1 MTAANLTEQQRLELE
16 AAAFRTLVH
25 HLQTR
30 KDVQNIDLMN
40 LAGFCRN
47 CLSKWYKAAADDLG
61 VEVSNDQAREEIYGM
76 PYAEWKA
83 KYQKPCQPCPRHHE
97 PVSMTLTDF
106 RARLRSEHH
115 LFTDTL
121 AFIAEHYSYTP
132 SAFDNGS
139 VSNPAGQNEGS
150 CKTLGFAIL
159 EGLSLEETLLAF
171 GEHYRAVRDNPE
183 GDDHANIRALQ
194 QTGLAGVHFE
204 RQPLSRRG

>member
-1 MTAANLTEQQRLELE
+1 
-16 AAAFRTLVH
+16 
-25 HLQTR
+25 
-30 KDVQNIDLMN
+30 
-40 LAGFCRN
+40 
-47 CLSKWYKAAADDLG
+47 
-61 VEVSNDQAREEIYGM
+61 
-76 PYAEWKA
+76 
-83 KYQKPCQPCPRHHE
+83 
-97 PVSMTLTDF
+97 MTLTDF

-139 VSNPAGQNEGS
+139 VSNP
-150 CKTLGFAIL
+150 
-159 EGLSLEETLLAF
+159 
-171 GEHYRAVRDNPE
+171 E

>member
-1 MTAANLTEQQRLELE
+1 
-16 AAAFRTLVH
+16 
-25 HLQTR
+25 
-30 KDVQNIDLMN
+30 
-40 LAGFCRN
+40 
-47 CLSKWYKAAADDLG
+47 
-61 VEVSNDQAREEIYGM
+61 
-76 PYAEWKA
+76 
-83 KYQKPCQPCPRHHE
+83 
-97 PVSMTLTDF
+97 MTLTDF

-132 SAFDNGS
+132 SAFDNSS

>member
-1 MTAANLTEQQRLELE
+1 
-16 AAAFRTLVH
+16 
-25 HLQTR
+25 
-30 KDVQNIDLMN
+30 
-40 LAGFCRN
+40 
-47 CLSKWYKAAADDLG
+47 
-61 VEVSNDQAREEIYGM
+61 
-76 PYAEWKA
+76 
-83 KYQKPCQPCPRHHE
+83 
-97 PVSMTLTDF
+97 MTLTDF

-194 QTGLAGVHFE
+194 QTGLAGVHSSASPCRAGAE
-204 RQPLSRRG
+204 KSRSPPRRMTASGYSPYRPLHSDPRQPSPPAGLADTRRKKAGPHRGPRPSRRRKRGAASVTAWRWRPRWT

>member
-1 MTAANLTEQQRLELE
+1 
-16 AAAFRTLVH
+16 
-25 HLQTR
+25 
-30 KDVQNIDLMN
+30 
-40 LAGFCRN
+40 
-47 CLSKWYKAAADDLG
+47 
-61 VEVSNDQAREEIYGM
+61 
-76 PYAEWKA
+76 
-83 KYQKPCQPCPRHHE
+83 
-97 PVSMTLTDF
+97 MTLTDF

-139 VSNPAGQNEGS
+139 VSNGRSRTKVPARPWAS
-150 CKTLGFAIL
+150 PSSRASASRKPCWPSAK
-159 EGLSLEETLLAF
+159 
-171 GEHYRAVRDNPE
+171 HYRAVRDNPE

>member
-1 MTAANLTEQQRLELE
+1 
-16 AAAFRTLVH
+16 
-25 HLQTR
+25 
-30 KDVQNIDLMN
+30 
-40 LAGFCRN
+40 
-47 CLSKWYKAAADDLG
+47 
-61 VEVSNDQAREEIYGM
+61 
-76 PYAEWKA
+76 
-83 KYQKPCQPCPRHHE
+83 
-97 PVSMTLTDF
+97 MTLTDF

-121 AFIAEHYSYTP
+121 AFIAEHYSYTQ